1 MVTVDPMTGNK
12 LPFVKSENLK
22 FSQFG
27 EGDQILK
34 IRGDDVTSGGEY
46 LIHTNGKNEFLATI
60 IKGQGSKSG
69 IAIPLGADEM
79 GNKRKMRSFFIPD
92 VTPFRGRS
100 LKEKRFEMKFKS

>member
-34 IRGDDVTSGGEY
+34 IRGDEVTPGGEY

-69 IAIPLGADEM
+69 IAIPLRADEM
-79 GNKRKMRSFFIPD
+79 RNKRKMRSFFIPD
-92 VTPFRGRS
+92 MTPFRGRS
-100 LKEKRFEMKFKS
+100 LKEKRFEIKLKS